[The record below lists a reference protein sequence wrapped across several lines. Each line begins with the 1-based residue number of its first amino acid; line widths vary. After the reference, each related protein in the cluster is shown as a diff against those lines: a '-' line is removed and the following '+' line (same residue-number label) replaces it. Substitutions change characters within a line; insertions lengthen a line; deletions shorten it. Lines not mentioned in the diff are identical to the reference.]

1 MRLHHVW
8 VLFPDDSVWSTFVE
22 ASDPEIEKIAE
33 RLAFYKDQGAIADWR
48 TTRVIRQ
55 HDFHSLKAALDKR
68 VASETRPEKG
78 KDADWP
84 YDWPRPGA

>member
-1 MRLHHVW
+1 MSLHHVW

-48 TTRVIRQ
+48 TSRVIRQ
-55 HDFHSLKAALDKR
+55 HDFTSLKMALDKR
-68 VASETRPEKG
+68 MASQGGPPEG

-84 YDWPRPGA
+84 YDWPRPDV